1 MLRHFEQQ
9 EGGVKVYTKSVLPK
23 LFALGGSHRYV
34 LIYQNPKLIG
44 TYASYTNVEE
54 VAVEIPGTVLWDQIA
69 VPWIARKMRLDL
81 IFNPK
86 ITIPFFTGAKKV
98 YVVHGAE
105 KFAVPEQ
112 FRPMDRWY
120 FKRFMPLYCRYA
132 DAVVAV
138 TETVKVAVVEHL
150 HADPRKI
157 VAINNGYDAAVFR
170 PTDDFRRL
178 QDLRARYRLPERFI
192 LWAGQFESRK
202 NVPRLLRAFAAI
214 RAKFPHMLVLA
225 GGQRGN
231 PRSELKVIDEL
242 GLADRVIFP
251 GWISHADLPVVY
263 ALADMFVFPS
273 LHEGFGIPLL
283 EAMACGCPI
292 VTANT
297 GSPPEVVAGAARLV
311 DPLDVDSIADGM
323 AAVLSDQA
331 LRMDMIAKGIERAKD
346 FSWDKCA
353 AGLLAIFDS
362 LDERRHSVDNVERFD
377 LRQSKLPS
385 NSA

>member
-44 TYASYTNVEE
+44 TYASYPNVEE

-86 ITIPFFTGAKKV
+86 ITIPFFTTAKKV

-112 FRPMDRWY
+112 FPRLDRWY
-120 FKRFMPLYCRYA
+120 FRLLMPLYCRYA
-132 DAVVAV
+132 DAVVSV
-138 TETVKVAVVEHL
+138 TETVKVAVVKHL
-150 HADPRKI
+150 HADPRK
-157 VAINNGYDAAVFR
+157 VFAINNGYDATLFR
-170 PTDDFRRL
+170 PTDDPQRL
-178 QDLRARYRLPERFI
+178 RDIRTRYRLPERFI
-192 LWAGQFESRK
+192 LWAGQFEPRK

-251 GWISHADLPVVY
+251 GWIPHADLPAVY
-263 ALADMFVFPS
+263 ALADLFVFPS

-311 DPLDVDSIADGM
+311 DPLQIDSIADGM
-323 AAVLSDQA
+323 EAVLSEHA
-331 LRMDMIAKGIERAKD
+331 LKTDMIARGLVRAKD
-346 FSWDKCA
+346 YSWDKCA
-353 AGLLAIFDS
+353 AELLAMLDS
-362 LDERRHSVDNVERFD
+362 LDEQLHTVDQVGRID
-377 LRQSKLPS
+377 LRQSNLPS
-385 NSA
+385 NST

>member
-9 EGGVKVYTKSVLPK
+9 EGGVKVYTKNVLPK
-23 LFALGGSHRYV
+23 LFALGGAHHFV
-34 LIYQNPKLIG
+34 LIYQNPKLVG
-44 TYASYTNVEE
+44 TYASYPNVEE
-54 VAVEIPGTVLWDQIA
+54 VAVQVPGTVLWDQIA
-69 VPWIARKMRLDL
+69 VPWIVRKMRLDL

-86 ITIPFFTGAKKV
+86 ITIPFFTTAKKV

-112 FRPMDRWY
+112 FARLDRWY
-120 FKRFMPLYCRYA
+120 FRLFMPLYSRHA
-132 DAVVAV
+132 DAIVAV
-138 TETVKVAVVEHL
+138 TRTVKVAAEKHL
-150 HADPRKI
+150 HADPRK
-157 VAINNGYDAAVFR
+157 VFAINNGYDLTHFR
-170 PTDDFRRL
+170 PVNDLQRL
-178 QDLRARYRLPERFI
+178 RDVRKKYRLPERFI
-192 LWAGQFESRK
+192 LWVGQFESRK

-214 RAKFPHMLVLA
+214 RGKFPHMLVLA
-225 GGQRGN
+225 GGQRAN

-251 GWISHADLPVVY
+251 GWIPHADLPPVY
-263 ALADMFVFPS
+263 AMADLFVFPS

-311 DPLDVDSIADGM
+311 DPLQIDRIADGM
-323 AAVLSDQA
+323 EAVLFDQA
-331 LRMDMIAKGIERAKD
+331 LRTDMIARGMARAKD

-353 AGLLAIFDS
+353 AELLAMFNS
-362 LDERRHSVDNVERFD
+362 LDERLPTADHGREDSCENN
-377 LRQSKLPS
+377 LPS
-385 NSA
+385 NST